1 VQGSDSWEPPTG
13 TLGQILT
20 ETGPRVE
27 ALRARARD
35 LGREAGRRA
44 VPPSFRMAL
53 DRSEVA
59 VIAEVKRKSPSK
71 GVIKAGLGAVEQAKA
86 YHAGGAAAISILTE
100 PNHFDGS
107 TADLEI
113 VGSEVH
119 IPLLKKDFHVDTIQL
134 LEARAAGASA
144 VLLIARA
151 LRQSDLVRLM
161 ADADRLLLDALVEV
175 RDRTELQ
182 RALDAGATIIGINNR
197 NLETLEIDPATSEEL
212 LPLIPSG
219 VIAIAESG
227 VSRREDV
234 ERVAKAGADAVLVG
248 SALSAAEEPTSAVRA
263 LTGVYRTKGQRGLH
277 GY

>member
-1 VQGSDSWEPPTG
+1 VQGSDSWAPPTG
-13 TLGQILT
+13 TLGQILA

-27 ALRARARD
+27 ALRARERD
-35 LGREAGRRA
+35 LGRQAGRRST
-44 VPPSFRMAL
+44 PPSFRMAL
-53 DRSEVA
+53 ERGGVA

-71 GVIKAGLGAVEQAKA
+71 GWIKAGLGTVEQARA

-107 TADLEI
+107 TADLET

-151 LRQSDLVRLM
+151 LRQSDLARLM

-175 RDRTELQ
+175 RDRAELR
-182 RALDAGATIIGINNR
+182 RALDAGATIVGINNR
-197 NLETLEIDPATSEEL
+197 NLETLEIDPRTSEEL
-212 LPLIPSG
+212 LPLIPPG

-234 ERVAKAGADAVLVG
+234 ERAAAAGADAVLVG
-248 SALSAAEEPTSAVRA
+248 SALSAAEDPTGAVRG
-263 LTGVYRTKGQRGLH
+263 LTGVVRTRGQRGISGH
-277 GY
+277 